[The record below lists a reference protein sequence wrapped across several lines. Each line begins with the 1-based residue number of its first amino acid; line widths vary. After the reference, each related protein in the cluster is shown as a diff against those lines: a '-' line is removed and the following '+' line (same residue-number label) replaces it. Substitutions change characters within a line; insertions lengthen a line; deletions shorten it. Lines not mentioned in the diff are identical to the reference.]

1 MDLDTTI
8 ESEISKKE
16 QNKRC
21 ILTHIYAV
29 YRGFPSGSAVK
40 NPPAMQVRKAHCRKA
55 WQHTP
60 VFLSGEFHGFRSM
73 EGYSPYSFK
82 EPDKTEVTECAR
94 TCNLEKKN
102 DIEVLVF
109 KAEI

>member
-8 ESEISKKE
+8 ESEISQKE

-21 ILTHIYAV
+21 ILTHIYAL

-40 NPPAMQVRKAHCRKA
+40 NPPAMQARKTHCRKA

-60 VFLSGEFHGFRSM
+60 VFLSGESHGLRSM

-82 EPDKTEVTECAR
+82 EPDKTEVTECAC
-94 TCNLEKKN
+94 TCNLEKKKM
-102 DIEVLVF
+102 I
-109 KAEI
+109 